1 MQLYYKKK
9 SIFSTI
15 SENLENIMNTPD
27 LTDSYN
33 SNVSTERITIFESNS
48 EIHFNGPIDHKSMS
62 NLTNALLDMQARIL
76 KKCKKLK
83 RKFSEFEKEKEK
95 ETIDDDDCINIDI
108 KPKPIKLYIT
118 TNGGYIYQV
127 FGAIDTIQY
136 MEVPVH
142 TICKGMVA
150 SAGTLL
156 SLSGK
161 KRYITPNSYML
172 IHELRGGTWGKF
184 QQIKYSFENSN
195 KLMDHIKSMYLT
207 KTKINAEELEECL
220 KKDIAWDAQT
230 CLQKGLVDEIISNN

>member
-1 MQLYYKKK
+1 M
-9 SIFSTI
+9 S
-15 SENLENIMNTPD
+15 TPD
-27 LTDSYN
+27 ITDSYN
-33 SNVSTERITIFESNS
+33 SNVSTEKITFFESNS

-62 NLTNALLDMQARIL
+62 NLTNVLLDMQAKIL
-76 KKCKKLK
+76 KKCKRLK

-95 ETIDDDDCINIDI
+95 EKDAASAVDDDDIINIEI

-118 TNGGYIYQV
+118 SNGGYVYQV
-127 FGAIDTIQY
+127 FGAIDTIQS
-136 MEVPVH
+136 MEIPVH

-172 IHELRGGTWGKF
+172 IHELRGGAWGKY
-184 QQIKYSFENSN
+184 QQLKDSFENST
-195 KLMDHIKSMYLT
+195 KLMDHIKLMYLN
-207 KTKINAEELEECL
+207 KTNILADELEENL

-230 CLQKGLVDEIISNN
+230 CLEKGLVDEIISNK